1 MEYILCERCWKEIQK
16 RWPRKYCIQC
26 RNIVDKE
33 NSIKYR
39 AEHKEEIKA
48 RVMERYRRMRAEMPI
63 DDE

>member
-1 MEYILCERCWKEIQK
+1 
-16 RWPRKYCIQC
+16 
-26 RNIVDKE
+26 VDKE